1 VDRLPHKRNDDAA
14 LSHYIV
20 LQLVSGLASPLIFL
34 PGLVVGWFAR
44 RWWQVVLGAIAI
56 AVQSEAEVLLIE
68 LPGAKPDW
76 AHEPMVVI
84 APLAW
89 CAAGYLLRPWYQRTS
104 GLRSG
109 GSIRALP
116 VVAGMVL
123 GAVVVGAL
131 ALCVGLLYLREGQL
145 EFHTNQFDR
154 AAESEDYEKIFFQY
168 VLPGLLLGQ
177 LSGGLIG
184 RVFGRP
190 IASSRR

>member
-1 VDRLPHKRNDDAA
+1 MVDRLPHKRNDDAA
-14 LSHYIV
+14 LSHCIV

-34 PGLVVGWFAR
+34 PGLVVGWFAPR
-44 RWWQVVLGAIAI
+44 SWQVVLGAVAI
-56 AVQSEAEVLLIE
+56 AAQSEAEVLLIE

-104 GLRSG
+104 GLRPG

-123 GAVVVGAL
+123 G
-131 ALCVGLLYLREGQL
+131 
-145 EFHTNQFDR
+145 
-154 AAESEDYEKIFFQY
+154 
-168 VLPGLLLGQ
+168 
-177 LSGGLIG
+177 
-184 RVFGRP
+184 VFGRP